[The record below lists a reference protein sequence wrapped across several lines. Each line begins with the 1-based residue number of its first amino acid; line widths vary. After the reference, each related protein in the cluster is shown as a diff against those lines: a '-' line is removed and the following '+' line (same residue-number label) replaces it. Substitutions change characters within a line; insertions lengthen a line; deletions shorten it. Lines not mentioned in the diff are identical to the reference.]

1 MHLNY
6 EHERLIRDNCK
17 EMLILMD
24 VTSIKNKIKRIV
36 RAFIATTISSH
47 SIIIIL
53 VRLRENTSLSNDCD
67 LMFIS
72 Y

>member
-36 RAFIATTISSH
+36 RAFIAITISSH